1 LHVTFGIRSPT
12 RINDMFSR
20 RARSEGAFSA
30 PIENNSERRN
40 PQEVEDMF
48 VTSQIPDPMMHQL
61 KDQEILVDRKL
72 AMPIEKKT
80 LAP

>member
-1 LHVTFGIRSPT
+1 VAPEAGRKGKGGRSNERDAT
-12 RINDMFSR
+12 WARGR

-61 KDQEILVDRKL
+61 KDQEILVD
-72 AMPIEKKT
+72 
-80 LAP
+80 